1 MLVYATGRDLTGV
14 VVDDF
19 GCGDVRLTDDPF
31 KTPPGDATQ
40 DTTVAGVLT
49 GTDELLPALK
59 SVAREE

>member
-19 GCGDVRLTDDPF
+19 GCGDVSLTDDPF
-31 KTPPGDATQ
+31 TTPPGAATQ
-40 DTTVAGVLT
+40 DGTVAGVLT

-59 SVAREE
+59 SAGRQE